1 MDAINNSF
9 SRTGDAVLGKGKV
22 QSAELEMVGMREI
35 LKFTGASILNNV
47 PILACVTPTP
57 QTGAFFMAL
66 NRLGAD
72 IAACSDNRF
81 ATDDD
86 VVAYLNSEGIP
97 VFAKSN
103 MTLAEYHRAMDLAID
118 CHANK
123 QLIQIVDDGCDI
135 TTYIAKSRPDVLRD
149 VRAVTEQT
157 TCGINF
163 LKTLYKDDLL
173 PVPAVNINH
182 SYIKKWFD
190 NYIGIQQSLIH
201 AFSNAHISIA
211 GKKVAVIGFGAVGKG
226 AAKALRCNGVS
237 VGVVDKDI
245 TMLMQAELEGYD
257 VISLAQALR
266 DYDICI
272 TATGCIDTITKQDVE
287 THARD
292 GLMLI
297 NIGHGD
303 KEFCYKELTAQNMRT
318 LNSHIDI
325 TTLDDGREIFSLCKG
340 ALFNFLAGGGN
351 PSAVMGLTFTL
362 ELLAHV
368 QIARGEYDNAE
379 NSIHRL
385 SASTEISAVELNFP
399 HLIKMQSKLSLSQEA
414 YMHE

>member
-1 MDAINNSF
+1 MKAINNDF
-9 SRTGDAVLGKGKV
+9 SKNGDVLLGEGKV
-22 QSAELEMVGMREI
+22 LSAELEMVGMREI
-35 LKFTGASILNNV
+35 LKFAGATILSKV

-66 NRLGAD
+66 KRLGAD
-72 IAACSDNRF
+72 VVACSDNRF

-86 VVAYLNSEGIP
+86 VVAYLNSQGIP
-97 VFAKSN
+97 VFAKAN
-103 MTLAEYHRAMDLAID
+103 MSLVEYYKAMDLAID
-118 CHANK
+118 LHADKSNV
-123 QLIQIVDDGCDI
+123 QIVDDGCDI
-135 TTYIAKSRPDVLRD
+135 TTYIAKNRPKILQN
-149 VRAVTEQT
+149 VRAITEQT

-163 LKTLYKDDLL
+163 LKTLYKEELL

-201 AFSNAHISIA
+201 AFSSSHISIA

-245 TMLMQAELEGYD
+245 TMLMQAQLEGYD

-272 TATGCIDTITKQDVE
+272 TATGCINTITLQDIE
-287 THARD
+287 NSARN

-297 NIGHGD
+297 NVGHGD
-303 KEFCYKELTAQNMRT
+303 REYCYEELAALKTRT
-318 LNSHIDI
+318 LNPHIDI
-325 TTLDDGREIFSLCKG
+325 TTLQDGREILSLCKG

-362 ELLAHV
+362 ELLAHA
-368 QIARGEYDNAE
+368 QIARGEYDGAGNT
-379 NSIHRL
+379 IHRL
-385 SASTEISAVELNFP
+385 SADTEKNAVELNFP
-399 HLIKMQSKLSLSQEA
+399 HLVNMQAKLSHAQEL